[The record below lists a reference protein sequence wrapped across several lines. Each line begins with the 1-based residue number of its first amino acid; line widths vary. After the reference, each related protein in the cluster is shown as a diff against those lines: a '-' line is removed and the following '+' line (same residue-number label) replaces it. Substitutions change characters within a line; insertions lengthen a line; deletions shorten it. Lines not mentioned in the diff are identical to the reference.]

1 MSSAG
6 SETAVSARS
15 ATVIAFVG
23 IFQILAELG
32 MSQYV
37 MRELARYHTKT
48 TSLFW
53 NLVCLRLILALAG
66 VVIITLAA
74 VYVGYSQLV
83 VLAIFLYTWT
93 FALSALE
100 SPLETVLVANERFDY
115 VTALSIIG
123 QLGFAILGAIVLY
136 SGQGFVVL
144 VAVGLVAMMPQLAL
158 AVGAVKR
165 RGLLAFKPAI
175 DIRVWPHLMKSG
187 LPFGFI
193 SLALTIAFS
202 IDTVILSVYSAPKRR
217 RLVQCCLWVDQ
228 ISSVLF

>member
-1 MSSAG
+1 M
-6 SETAVSARS
+6 
-15 ATVIAFVG
+15 
-23 IFQILAELG
+23 
-32 MSQYV
+32 
-37 MRELARYHTKT
+37 
-48 TSLFW
+48 
-53 NLVCLRLILALAG
+53 CLRLILALAG

-158 AVGAVKR
+158 AVWAVKR

-202 IDTVILSVYSAPKRR
+202 IDTVILSVYWPQNVVGWYSAAYGLTRS
-217 RLVQCCLWVDQ
+217 L
-228 ISSVLF
+228 LFFFDGFSTAIVPSLSRTYLSDARQVITGITGQSK